1 MTSSSRQSGVRLNRP
16 FTGIPSFL
24 RAPIVTDLGALDAD
38 IAVYGVPFDEG
49 SPYLAGSRMGP
60 RSIREQSLRFAATD
74 TGLYDPETRR
84 TYLAY
89 ELANRTIADVGDVD
103 VWPADVKSTFD
114 NASDLTQSVLATGAM
129 PVVLGGDHSVTY
141 PIVKGFENEEPLHVI
156 HFDAHID
163 YAPFIHDLRFTN
175 AHAFRHIA
183 PMPHVLSLTQVGI
196 RSLRSAE
203 SQIQDSIDDGN
214 RVMTMGEFHDVG
226 PSGVAEVVPRDAR
239 TYVSIDIDV
248 LDMPLIPGCVSAE
261 PNGMTYAELRD
272 TLAAIAEHCHVV
284 GLDLVE
290 VNPTLDV
297 GTGVTSYLAAHTVL
311 EFLGNICR
319 QPRWE
324 RHRDARAST
333 RSRARPAER

>member
-1 MTSSSRQSGVRLNRP
+1 MTSSSRRSGIKLNRP
-16 FTGIPSFL
+16 FVGIPSFL
-24 RAPIVTDLGALDAD
+24 RAPIETDLDALDAD
-38 IAVYGVPFDEG
+38 IAVFGVPFDEG
-49 SPYLAGSRMGP
+49 SPFLAGSRMGP
-60 RSIREQSLRFAATD
+60 RSIREQSLRFAASD
-74 TGLYDPETRR
+74 VGLYDPETRR

-89 ELANRTIADVGDVD
+89 EMTNRTIADVGDVD
-103 VWPADVKSTFD
+103 VWPTDVKSSFD
-114 NASDLTQSVLATGAM
+114 NATDLTRAVLASGAL

-141 PIVKGFENEEPLHVI
+141 PIVKGYEGQEPLHVI

-175 AHAFRHIA
+175 AHAFRHIT
-183 PMPHVLSLTQVGI
+183 PMQHVQSLTQVGI
-196 RSLRSAE
+196 RSLRSFE
-203 SQIQDSIDDGN
+203 TQIQDSIDDGN

-226 PSGVAEVVPRDAR
+226 PAGVAAVVPRDAR

-248 LDMPLIPGCVSAE
+248 LDLPLIPGCVSAE

-272 TLAAIAEHCHVV
+272 TLAAIAEHCDVV

-324 RHRDARAST
+324 RHRDARAAT
-333 RSRARPAER
+333 RG

>member
-1 MTSSSRQSGVRLNRP
+1 MTSSSRRSGIKLNRP
-16 FTGIPSFL
+16 FVGIPSFL
-24 RAPIVTDLGALDAD
+24 RAPIETDLGALDAD

-49 SPYLAGSRMGP
+49 SPFLAGSRMGP
-60 RSIREQSLRFAATD
+60 RSIREHSLRFPVSNA
-74 TGLYDPETRR
+74 GLYDPETRR

-89 ELANRTIADVGDVD
+89 EMANRTIADVGDVD
-103 VWPADVKSTFD
+103 VWPTDVKSTFD
-114 NASDLTQSVLATGAM
+114 NAADLTRAVLARGAL

-141 PIVKGFENEEPLHVI
+141 PIVKGYEDQEPLHVI

-175 AHAFRHIA
+175 GHAFRHIS
-183 PMPHVLSLTQVGI
+183 PMQHVLSLTQVGI
-196 RSLRSAE
+196 RSLRSVEAH
-203 SQIQDSIDDGN
+203 IQDSVDDGN

-226 PSGVAEVVPRDAR
+226 PTGVAEVVSQGAR

-248 LDMPLIPGCVSAE
+248 LDLPLIPGCVSAE

-272 TLAAIAEHCHVV
+272 TLAAIAEHCDVV

-324 RHRDARAST
+324 RHREARAA
-333 RSRARPAER
+333 ARG

>member
-1 MTSSSRQSGVRLNRP
+1 MTSSSKWSGIKLNRP
-16 FTGIPSFL
+16 FVGIPSFL
-24 RAPIVTDLGALDAD
+24 RVPIETDLDALDAD

-49 SPYLAGSRMGP
+49 SPFLAGSRMGP
-60 RSIREQSLRFAATD
+60 RSIREHSLRFAAAD
-74 TGLYDPETRR
+74 AGFYDPETRR
-84 TYLAY
+84 TYLAW
-89 ELANRTIADVGDVD
+89 EMANKTIADVGDVD
-103 VWPADVKSTFD
+103 VWPTDVKSTFD
-114 NASDLTQSVLATGAM
+114 NATDLTKAVLARGSL

-141 PIVKGFENEEPLHVI
+141 PIVKGYEDQEPLHVI

-175 AHAFRHIA
+175 VHAFRHIA
-183 PMPHVLSLTQVGI
+183 PMQHVLSLAQVGI

-203 SQIQDSIDDGN
+203 AEIRDSIDDGN
-214 RVMTMGEFHDVG
+214 RVMTMGEFHDGG
-226 PSGVAEVVPRDAR
+226 PKGVAEVVPRDAR

-248 LDMPLIPGCVSAE
+248 LDLSLIPGCVSAE

-272 TLAAIAEHCHVV
+272 TLAAIAEHCDVV
-284 GLDLVE
+284 GLGLVE

-297 GTGVTSYLAAHTVL
+297 GTGVTSYLTAHTVL

-324 RHRDARAST
+324 RHREARGA
-333 RSRARPAER
+333 ARG

>member
-1 MTSSSRQSGVRLNRP
+1 MTSSSRRSGIKLNRP

-24 RAPIVTDLGALDAD
+24 RAPVETDLDALDAD
-38 IAVYGVPFDEG
+38 VAVYGVPFDEG
-49 SPYLAGSRMGP
+49 SPFLAGSRMGP
-60 RSIREQSLRFAATD
+60 RSIREHSLRFAASD
-74 TGLYDPETRR
+74 AGLYDPETRR

-89 ELANRTIADVGDVD
+89 EIAHRTIADVGDVD
-103 VWPADVKSTFD
+103 VWPTDVKSTFD
-114 NASDLTQSVLATGAM
+114 NATDLTRAVLAKGAL

-141 PIVKGFENEEPLHVI
+141 PIVKGFEDQEPLHVI

-175 AHAFRHIA
+175 GHAFRHIA
-183 PMPHVLSLTQVGI
+183 PMRHVESLTQVGI
-196 RSLRSAE
+196 RSLRSVEAH
-203 SQIQDSIDDGN
+203 IRDSTDDGN

-226 PSGVAEVVPRDAR
+226 PMGVAEVVPRDAR

-248 LDMPLIPGCVSAE
+248 LDLPLIPGCVSAE
-261 PNGMTYAELRD
+261 PNGMSYAELRD
-272 TLAAIAEHCHVV
+272 TLAAIAGHCDVV

-297 GTGVTSYLAAHTVL
+297 GTGITSYLAAHTVL
-311 EFLGNICR
+311 EFLGNICL

-324 RHRDARAST
+324 RRREARA
-333 RSRARPAER
+333 AACG